1 MYVLG
6 LSTCFQSYKNKEA
19 QLRIFSGDRLIDEI
33 TLSSDINLHTFTE
46 QESIAYRH
54 FYGDALDPKINLYS
68 DYQNK
73 LIEKVKTNLRRYKQ
87 EHGIDRD
94 DKELL
99 GFDIRRTHE
108 QNKPRIRKRLYRL
121 PEKLFLYEID
131 EENIGEKI
139 TIECINHNNNYTNG
153 FMTKTSYYKF
163 FDIFLI
169 PKPFLETGSLKKILT
184 RLLKNGHCENI
195 TKQDIQPHNTWPS
208 AKKVKYRGKN
218 FSERGQKQ
226 ALGSI
231 WSVPLGGHFY
241 LDIDVVKKHKI
252 LLLSDKGNSKGR
264 YLVDVVTMMIIVY
277 FDLINK
283 FIYENQRSNH
293 T

>member
-6 LSTCFQSYKNKEA
+6 LSICFRSYKNKQA
-19 QLRIFSGDRLIDEI
+19 QLRIFSGDKLIDEI
-33 TLSSDINLHTFTE
+33 TLTSDINLRTFTE
-46 QESIAYRH
+46 HESIASRH
-54 FYGDALDPKINLYS
+54 FYGATTDPKIDAYR

-73 LIEKVKTNLRRYKQ
+73 LIKKVKTNLRTYKQ
-87 EHGIDRD
+87 EHDLDRD

-99 GFDIRRTHE
+99 GFDLMRG
-108 QNKPRIRKRLYRL
+108 QNEPRIRKRTYRL
-121 PEKLFLYEID
+121 PEKLFLYDID
-131 EENIGEKI
+131 EKNIGEKI
-139 TIECINHNNNYTNG
+139 TIECTNHNNNYTNG
-153 FMTKTSYYKF
+153 FMTQTSYYQF

-169 PKPFLETGSLKKILT
+169 PKSFLEKGSLKEILT

-195 TKQDIQPHNTWPS
+195 TKQDIQTNNTWPS
-208 AKKVKYRGKN
+208 AKKVKYRGTT

-231 WSVPLGGHFY
+231 WGIPLGGHFY

-252 LLLSDKGNSKGR
+252 LLLSDKANSKGR
-264 YLVDVVTMMIIVY
+264 YLVDFVILIIIVY